1 MWVRSLN
8 KRLGN
13 KPLGNKPLGN
23 KPLGNKPPA
32 SSSGARAELL
42 GRLGYDFSDTA
53 LLDAALSH
61 SSIEPIANNER
72 LEFLGDRVIG
82 LVIADALFGLA
93 PDASEGQLSRR
104 YSDCVDNRQ
113 LAKIARGIGLGGC
126 LSVQLGTD
134 LANQDKV
141 LADALEAL
149 LGAIWRD
156 GGMDAARPVIM
167 GIWADLITSSAR
179 SEIKDS
185 KTLLQEYA
193 HRQHLPLPAY
203 AIIGRGGTEHRPI
216 FTIEVTC
223 GNRTAK
229 AVGSSKQLAEKLA
242 AAAWLEGV

>member
-1 MWVRSLN
+1 MS
-8 KRLGN
+8 
-13 KPLGNKPLGN
+13 KPLGSKS
-23 KPLGNKPPA
+23 PA
-32 SSSGARAELL
+32 SSSGARSKLL
-42 GRLGYDFSDTA
+42 RCLGYDFTDTA

-93 PDASEGQLSRR
+93 PNASEGELSRR

-134 LANQDKV
+134 LADQDKV

-156 GGMDAARPVIM
+156 GGMDAVRPVVM
-167 GIWADLITSSAR
+167 GIWADLITASAR
-179 SEIKDS
+179 GEIKDS
-185 KTLLQEYA
+185 KTRLQEHA
-193 HRQHLPLPAY
+193 HRHHLPLPDY
-203 AIIGRGGTEHRPI
+203 SIIGRSGTEHQPI

-229 AVGSSKQLAEKLA
+229 GVGNSKQLAEKRA
-242 AAAWLEGV
+242 AAAWLEEA